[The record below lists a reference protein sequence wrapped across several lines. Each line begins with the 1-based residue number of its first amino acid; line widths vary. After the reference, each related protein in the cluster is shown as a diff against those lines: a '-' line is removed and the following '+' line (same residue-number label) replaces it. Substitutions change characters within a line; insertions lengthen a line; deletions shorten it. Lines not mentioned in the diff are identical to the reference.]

1 MTKQQEAINLINQ
14 LSEENLDLIIGAMND
29 LLNGRKPHIV
39 KPYVSPMSPEEI
51 KKAFNE
57 LREKLSKYPI
67 EDEETAR
74 DAELSKK
81 YAQFM

>member
-1 MTKQQEAINLINQ
+1 MTKQQEAMNLINQ
-14 LSEENLDLIIGAMND
+14 LSEADLDLIIGAMND
-29 LLNGRKPHIV
+29 LLNGRTPHIV
-39 KPYVSPMSPEEI
+39 KPFVPSMSPEEI
-51 KKAFNE
+51 LKAFDE
-57 LREKLSKYPI
+57 LSQKLSKYPI

>member
-1 MTKQQEAINLINQ
+1 MNLINQ
-14 LSEENLDLIIGAMND
+14 LSQEDLDLIIGAMND
-29 LLNGRKPHIV
+29 LLNGRTPHIV

-51 KKAFNE
+51 TKAFNE

-67 EDEETAR
+67 EDEKTAR